1 MSNNGV
7 ATLKYQ
13 LNASYVPG
21 NYKITVTLSK
31 SNYKSVNATADL
43 IVTKGKLNISVDEII
58 GKAGN
63 KVYFT
68 ASVKNVLGEGVK
80 GIAVEFYRNGIY
92 AGKAVSDENGIAKFI
107 YQIPAS
113 FTGSYSI
120 SANASGNDYY
130 FANSAT
136 SKLTIGDM
144 VYTVISAKDVVMY
157 YKNGTRLEG
166 TLKDLNGNVISGAD
180 VKITIN
186 GVTYTR
192 TTDKDGKFA
201 MNINLV
207 AGEYPVYIKF
217 DSNDKQWGSD
227 AKVNVLIKSTIA
239 SRDVTK
245 MFRNGTQFYAV
256 FYDGHGNL
264 LKNTDVKFNINGV
277 WYIRKTNDLGTARLN
292 IQLNPG
298 KYIITSVGPNGEQKG
313 NVITVLSLLTENQDL
328 VKYFK
333 NGSSYTVKVIKQDG
347 IVAGAGEKVT
357 FNINGV
363 LYERMTNANGVASLA
378 INLLPGNYII
388 TAMYKDCMVSNDITV
403 KQIMF
408 TSDLDMKYND
418 GSKFT
423 ATLIDGQ
430 GKLYANQIIKFNVN
444 GVFYN
449 RVTDNNGIASLNIR
463 LLPGKYIITSIWES
477 LQIGNTITINP

>member
-144 VYTVISAKDVVMY
+144 VYTV
-157 YKNGTRLEG
+157 
-166 TLKDLNGNVISGAD
+166 
-180 VKITIN
+180 
-186 GVTYTR
+186 
-192 TTDKDGKFA
+192 
-201 MNINLV
+201 
-207 AGEYPVYIKF
+207 
-217 DSNDKQWGSD
+217 
-227 AKVNVLIKSTIA
+227 
-239 SRDVTK
+239 
-245 MFRNGTQFYAV
+245 
-256 FYDGHGNL
+256 
-264 LKNTDVKFNINGV
+264 
-277 WYIRKTNDLGTARLN
+277 
-292 IQLNPG
+292 
-298 KYIITSVGPNGEQKG
+298 
-313 NVITVLSLLTENQDL
+313 
-328 VKYFK
+328 
-333 NGSSYTVKVIKQDG
+333 
-347 IVAGAGEKVT
+347 
-357 FNINGV
+357 
-363 LYERMTNANGVASLA
+363 
-378 INLLPGNYII
+378 
-388 TAMYKDCMVSNDITV
+388 
-403 KQIMF
+403 
-408 TSDLDMKYND
+408 
-418 GSKFT
+418 
-423 ATLIDGQ
+423 
-430 GKLYANQIIKFNVN
+430 
-444 GVFYN
+444 
-449 RVTDNNGIASLNIR
+449 
-463 LLPGKYIITSIWES
+463 
-477 LQIGNTITINP
+477 